1 LSAHAASVEITL
13 APVFRPT
20 RQVCLRA
27 LWIVTAGFVVGY
39 AFTFDQEQ
47 VRHVPMA
54 LSLHES
60 AGQLRI
66 GWSPTAAARGAK
78 LEILDGA
85 LRTTLFVTAPLA
97 DVTYAARTADVQV
110 RLTSAGADGQ
120 TAIARFVVREVSAAE
135 LTAQFGAV
143 LAEAQA
149 LQRAIWRSNRQLTD
163 LEAAAQE
170 LTRPKQTRPAV
181 RDKKLR
187 RRDKKPLQTRW
198 WR

>member
-1 LSAHAASVEITL
+1 MSAHAASVEITL

-20 RQVCLRA
+20 RQVYLRA
-27 LWIVTAGFVVGY
+27 LWIITAGFIVGY
-39 AFTFDQEQ
+39 AFTFDQGQ

-85 LRTTLFVTAPLA
+85 LRTTLFVSAPLA

-110 RLTSAGADGQ
+110 RLTSAGDGQ
-120 TAIARFVVREVSAAE
+120 TEIARFVVREVSAAE

-149 LQRAIWRSNRQLTD
+149 LQRAVWRSNRQLTE
-163 LEAAAQE
+163 LEAAAEE
-170 LTRPKQTRPAV
+170 LTRPEQTRPAV

-187 RRDKKPLQTRW
+187 RRDKKPLETRW